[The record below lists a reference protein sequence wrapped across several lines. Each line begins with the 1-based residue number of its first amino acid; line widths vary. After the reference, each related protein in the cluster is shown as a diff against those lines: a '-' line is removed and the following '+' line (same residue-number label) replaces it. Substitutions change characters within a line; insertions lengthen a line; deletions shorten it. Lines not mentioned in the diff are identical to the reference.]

1 MITKEFSFLSYD
13 KKTNI
18 HGVKWI
24 PDSGEYKAILQISHG
39 MVEYIER
46 YAPFAEYLTSN
57 GYMVVG
63 HDHLGHGQSVVSKE
77 DWGFFAEHN
86 PSGTLVEDMHT
97 LRKMIQSENPK
108 VPYFMLGHSMGS
120 YMLRKYLTIYNDNLR
135 GVILSGTGFEPDKK
149 SKMGLR
155 LIHFVKFFRGWRHRS
170 QFIANMTYDKPYKKF
185 DTSGKDYANS
195 WLSRNEENVREYYA
209 DERSSFI
216 FTLNGYQGL
225 LEAVRYDCM
234 QENVDKVP
242 NKLPIFMVS
251 GDDDPVGR
259 LGEGVKEV
267 YYMFQNSGK
276 VDITYKLYEGF
287 RHEILNEIGKEEVY
301 EDLLAWMNVRIV
313 T

>member
-1 MITKEFSFLSYD
+1 
-13 KKTNI
+13 
-18 HGVKWI
+18 
-24 PDSGEYKAILQISHG
+24 
-39 MVEYIER
+39 
-46 YAPFAEYLTSN
+46 
-57 GYMVVG
+57 
-63 HDHLGHGQSVVSKE
+63 
-77 DWGFFAEHN
+77 
-86 PSGTLVEDMHT
+86 
-97 LRKMIQSENPK
+97 
-108 VPYFMLGHSMGS
+108 MLGHSMGS

-149 SKMGLR
+149 TKMGLR
-155 LIHFVKFFRGWRHRS
+155 LVHFVKFFRGWRHRS
-170 QFIANMTYDKPYKKF
+170 RFIVNMTYDESYKGF

-267 YYMFQNSGK
+267 YYMFQKSGK
-276 VDITYKLYEGF
+276 EDITYKLYEGF